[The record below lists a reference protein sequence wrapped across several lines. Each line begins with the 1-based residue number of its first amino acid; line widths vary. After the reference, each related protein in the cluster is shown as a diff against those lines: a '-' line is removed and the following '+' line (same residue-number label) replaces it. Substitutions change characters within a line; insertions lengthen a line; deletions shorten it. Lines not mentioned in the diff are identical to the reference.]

1 MEAPKGGQIHGH
13 GLTLADAGGRGLT
26 AAEESE
32 EIMRKKREKEME
44 EAVEATAD
52 DVFHNLFLQLTKRRL
67 RVIDFFRKF
76 DTGGRGCCSED
87 DFCNGL
93 LWMGFEPTDREFQT
107 LMDRLDKH
115 GTGEITLKDF
125 DKAIKHV
132 ERKLEDPAITARVAS
147 KRVKEAAFAMKVP
160 PDVPLCASCGSAMQ
174 DDARVCNRCGQKLQS
189 KTPRKVLGYTPAH
202 ATLTEPIDAADEFM
216 LKIVAQMNARKYRS
230 MDFFRTMDR
239 DCSGS
244 VSVDEFHSGLKK
256 IGLRPTKQEFDAIMK
271 HLDQDGGGDVTH
283 SEFDKAAK
291 HVVKKAKQEN
301 RHSEL
306 ETWKFTRGEEIPT
319 AFSWGHRSVRQ
330 TNFGMTNGWGT
341 ARDNEASMA
350 STMPSGSM
358 SERSNRTIRADG
370 SVDLRPWTNAS
381 HGPRGVAWSAVVG
394 SGSLYDNS
402 ISFERLF
409 DSACSGAH
417 PTSTKMPKLPLHKT
431 IYPKAYC
438 DGRFEN
444 EPTHVP
450 HPKLLIGKDRCLT
463 AARRKHETVSLGG
476 VRTFR
481 NAPGMRSS
489 VYQAGFNRD
498 MDSSVDAV
506 DNDLVQMYDGCA
518 GMASWL
524 RDKSIANRA
533 VTR

>member
-1 MEAPKGGQIHGH
+1 MDAPKGGQIHSH
-13 GLTLADAGGRGLT
+13 GLTAAVSPAGLT
-26 AAEESE
+26 AAEESQ

-52 DVFHNLFLQLTKRRL
+52 DVFHNLFLELTKRRI

-76 DTGGRGCCSED
+76 DTGGRGSCSAE

-115 GTGEITLKDF
+115 GTGEVTLKEF
-125 DKAIKHV
+125 DKAIKNV
-132 ERKLEDPAITARVAS
+132 ERKLEDPAKIARVTS
-147 KRVKEAAFAMKVP
+147 KRVKEAAAAMKGRVP
-160 PDVPLCASCGSAMQ
+160 PEVPVCSSCGSALQ
-174 DDARVCNRCGQKLQS
+174 GGARVCNRCGQKLQS
-189 KTPRKVLGYTPAH
+189 KTPRKVLGYTPTH

-244 VSVDEFHSGLKK
+244 VSVDEFRFGLKK
-256 IGLRPTKQEFDAIMK
+256 IGLRPTKQEFDTIMK

-283 SEFDKAAK
+283 LEFDKAAK
-291 HVVKKAKQEN
+291 HVVKKAKLEN
-301 RHSEL
+301 RHGEL
-306 ETWKFTRGEEIPT
+306 ETWNFTRGADIPT
-319 AFSWGHRSVRQ
+319 MFSWGHKSVRQ

-341 ARDNEASMA
+341 VRDNVASMA
-350 STMPSGSM
+350 STMPGGSM
-358 SERSNRTIRADG
+358 TERSNRMLREDG
-370 SVDLRPWTNAS
+370 GIERPTPWSNAS
-381 HGPRGVAWSAVVG
+381 HGPRGTAWSSVVG
-394 SGSLYDNS
+394 AGSLYDNS

-444 EPTHVP
+444 EPTYVP
-450 HPKLLIGKDRCLT
+450 HPNLLVGKDRCLT
-463 AARRKHETVSLGG
+463 SSRRKHTTVSLGG
-476 VRTFR
+476 VRTFH
-481 NAPGMRSS
+481 NAPGMQTS
-489 VYQAGFNRD
+489 VPQAAFNKD
-498 MDSSVDAV
+498 IDSSGDAV
-506 DNDLVQMYDGCA
+506 DDSFIKMYDGYA

-524 RDKSIANRA
+524 RDKSWE
-533 VTR
+533 